1 MWESGGAFSTHFWEP
16 RSRPP
21 PHQNRGIFFVP
32 RKGERFVKCTKHC
45 VFPRILFSDLAP
57 LDDAVD
63 VGRGG
68 VEVPHALMGNL
79 GTLKATNYNDFPR
92 EFRTNQTF
100 KILHLVPQEAQS
112 EGDARDQ
119 GEQGQAAPHRPALPL
134 LGGAG
139 VAATGAKVDQE
150 DDQGRDQPEDR
161 KARGLIRY
169 ES

>member
-1 MWESGGAFSTHFWEP
+1 
-16 RSRPP
+16 
-21 PHQNRGIFFVP
+21 
-32 RKGERFVKCTKHC
+32 
-45 VFPRILFSDLAP
+45 
-57 LDDAVD
+57 
-63 VGRGG
+63 
-68 VEVPHALMGNL
+68 MGNL

-150 DDQGRDQPEDR
+150 HDQGRDQPGNR
-161 KARGLIRY
+161 RARGLIRVLGKTLQY
-169 ES
+169 FKHKKGLTGKTKKVDMTKQTKNPLTA